1 MRAIRCLREWFAGRA
16 FAAACR
22 AGGAILL
29 AGGLPASA
37 LAGEAY
43 PNRPIKIVSAVG
55 PGGGPDLVARVL
67 AEQLSILLKQPV
79 LVENKAGAN
88 GNIAMEYVWRAAPD
102 GYTLLVAPDATIA
115 GSRHLYKKL
124 PFNPQELVPLA
135 SLVSN
140 SMVLTV
146 NPRVPVGN
154 VTELVEYAKTAN
166 PSLTYASGGLGSQH
180 HITMERLIARS
191 GLKILHVPYKS
202 GAPATFA
209 AVAGE
214 VDAVFGGSSNSQQ
227 IKAGK
232 LKALGVTTLT
242 RSALYPEVPAIAE
255 AYPGFEM
262 RQWYGLFA
270 PPNLPAELARQINEA
285 SNEVLRNPAVIEKL
299 HNIGGNQAWAQS
311 REQFVDFVKSEDE
324 RYGAD
329 IKSMNLSLD

>member
-1 MRAIRCLREWFAGRA
+1 MERYSRCAVL
-16 FAAACR
+16 
-22 AGGAILL
+22 LL
-29 AGGLPASA
+29 ASLLTLFGMAANAAEPVAS
-37 LAGEAY
+37 Y
-43 PNRPIKIVSAVG
+43 PSRPVKIVSAVG

-67 AEQLSILLKQPV
+67 AEQLSILFKQPV
-79 LVENKAGAN
+79 LVENKPGAN
-88 GNIAMEYVWRAAPD
+88 GNIAMEYVWRAEPD
-102 GYTLLVAPDATIA
+102 GYTLLVAPDATA
-115 GSRHLYKKL
+115 VGSRHLYKKL
-124 PFNPQELVPLA
+124 PFNPQELMPVA

-146 NPRVPVGN
+146 NPRVPANN
-154 VTELVEYAKTAN
+154 VKELVEYAKTAK

-255 AYPGFEM
+255 TYPGFEM

-270 PPNLPAELARQINEA
+270 PPNMPAELLLRLNEA
-285 SNEVLRNPAVIEKL
+285 SNEALRNPGVIEKL
-299 HNIGGNQAWAQS
+299 NHIGGNQAWAQS
-311 REQFVDFVKSEDE
+311 REQFVEFVKAEDE

-329 IKSMNLSLD
+329 IKAMNITLD

>member
-1 MRAIRCLREWFAGRA
+1 MRNFPGRGAQLFA
-16 FAAACR
+16 F
-22 AGGAILL
+22 LL
-29 AGGLPASA
+29 AMFSLQAFSA
-37 LAGEAY
+37 EPVSSY
-43 PNRPIKIVSAVG
+43 PSRPIKIVSAVG

-67 AEQLSILLKQPV
+67 AEQLSLLLKQPV
-79 LVENKAGAN
+79 LVENKPGAN
-88 GNIAMEYVWRAAPD
+88 GNIAMEYVWRAEPD
-102 GYTLLVAPDATIA
+102 GYTLLVAPDATA
-115 GSRHLYKKL
+115 VGSRHLYKKL
-124 PFNPQELVPLA
+124 PFNPQELMPVA

-146 NPRVPVGN
+146 NPRVPANN
-154 VTELVEYAKTAN
+154 VKELVEYAKTAQ

-232 LKALGVTTLT
+232 LKPLGVTTLT
-242 RSALYPEVPAIAE
+242 RSSLYPEVPAIAE
-255 AYPGFEM
+255 TYPGFEM

-270 PPNLPAELARQINEA
+270 PPNMPAELLQRLNEA
-285 SNEVLRNPAVIEKL
+285 SNEALRNPAVIDKL
-299 HNIGGNQAWAQS
+299 NNIGGNQAWAQT
-311 REQFVDFVKSEDE
+311 REQFIEFVKAEDE

-329 IKSMNLSLD
+329 IKAMNLTLD